1 MIGIFHNKFLPLGD
15 NDFIKSL
22 FEIVETKSLFLGNS
36 ISTNYPAM
44 PIVKFTYALKRF
56 FPDLADTR
64 VNSASLPDLLDS
76 IDTQYPGLK
85 SYILDEQGMLRKH
98 VNIFIEGELIRDR
111 EGLSDAFQKDSE
123 VVIMQALSGG

>member
-1 MIGIFHNKFLPLGD
+1 
-15 NDFIKSL
+15 
-22 FEIVETKSLFLGNS
+22 
-36 ISTNYPAM
+36 M

-56 FPDLADTR
+56 SPDLTDTS
-64 VNSASLPDLLDS
+64 VNGNSLSELLNGIDLH
-76 IDTQYPGLK
+76 YPGLR
-85 SYILDEQGMLRKH
+85 SYILDEQGRLRKH